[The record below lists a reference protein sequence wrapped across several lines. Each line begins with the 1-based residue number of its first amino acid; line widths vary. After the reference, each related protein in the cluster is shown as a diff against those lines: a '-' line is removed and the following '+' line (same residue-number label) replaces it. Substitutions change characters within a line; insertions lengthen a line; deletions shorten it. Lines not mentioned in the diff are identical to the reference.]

1 MSFLTLVCREGIRY
15 LVILRHIFFK
25 GIKGLLWFH
34 WIYIS
39 INIINDTVKDVLIYI
54 CNVVD
59 FLQVVSNLYLSKK

>member
-1 MSFLTLVCREGIRY
+1 MLFGNTQT
-15 LVILRHIFFK
+15 HFFK